1 MPLSALKRSAPSR
14 SPSPRS
20 GGHDRKR
27 ARSNYHHVID
37 LTGDSDDDEINDM
50 LHSIE
55 EEAGE
60 LLAGLEGDTK
70 VKIEAPPASRPP
82 APALKTPVPEVKEE
96 EASNANNPAP
106 VADPASNKNGPREAD
121 ERELPA
127 VESGELFDLR
137 QATPVSQNP
146 PAAIE
151 VNPAASSSLPVHSP
165 EPAPATAMAVA
176 FPSAPSPAAPPLRS
190 PSPELKA
197 IEVVD
202 LTGDS
207 EDERERS
214 PRSPTPSIDYRVALW
229 AQETR
234 DFVGTLVIN
243 PRPDAQFIAERACTS
258 PLWVNNVPQIIIF
271 CDGSSRV
278 TPLMAWEGTN
288 GGYGVVLRNPWAAAA
303 ANNQD
308 GNGSVS
314 GFEVRSWSHH
324 KTYSS
329 AEAEMAAI
337 AQSLDTSVGL
347 MGQHRPPTAEVQIFT
362 DSMECWD
369 RITRGLNHRQ
379 DRFSFRHTEPI
390 LRAIVWLS
398 HRLKIMGGKLTVRWN
413 PRRCAIGP
421 ELADDAAGVHSRG
434 VNPEGFNQR
443 NVPLFRRDGILN
455 MLNEQIGAVVRERRT
470 PAPRN

>member
-1 MPLSALKRSAPSR
+1 MSSSELKSKRSPPSR
-14 SPSPRS
+14 SQSPRS
-20 GGHDRKR
+20 GGHNPKR
-27 ARSNYHHVID
+27 PKFNGDPVIDLTGDPEDDEDDQNTVMRLESSSKSNDHHVID

-60 LLAGLEGDTK
+60 LLAGLE
-70 VKIEAPPASRPP
+70 
-82 APALKTPVPEVKEE
+82 
-96 EASNANNPAP
+96 
-106 VADPASNKNGPREAD
+106 
-121 ERELPA
+121 
-127 VESGELFDLR
+127 
-137 QATPVSQNP
+137 
-146 PAAIE
+146 
-151 VNPAASSSLPVHSP
+151 
-165 EPAPATAMAVA
+165 ATAMAVA
-176 FPSAPSPAAPPLRS
+176 LPSAPSPAAPPLRS

-214 PRSPTPSIDYRVALW
+214 PRSPTPSIDYRVALC

-443 NVPLFRRDGILN
+443 NVPFFRRDGILN

-470 PAPRN
+470 PAP